1 MIKCSIPGGGGDNWI
16 NPMSR
21 QFSNMGLLGDD
32 PNVDRKMDS
41 EKRGIGD
48 YNGDIRRGGRG
59 GGGYRMPSPKD
70 MGSADMGPYGEKMGS
85 HGVLTGSSGGIPQP
99 RGMHQ
104 PGMHPLNP
112 TPGLRAQVPHQFL
125 SAQACQLLLQHQ
137 QQPPQQP
144 MFPNQRKFPQP
155 QPVRQQS
162 DPQQLAR
169 IMAILQQQRQQQQS
183 GVGGQAPIGGN
194 SKLSPS
200 HLGGGIS
207 KQSIVDPLQHPGMG
221 GPLSDLHTK
230 AQGMYSGPLAGG
242 MKVRGGS
249 PYSQYDM
256 LAGDA
261 LGIPPQGS
269 SDNWHR
275 TPGSKLSHKPA
286 TSSWPPEFQPGVPWK
301 GIQSSGDPES
311 DPYMTPGGSVL
322 GSPGPPGLNDSDH
335 QLLRDNIGPNPS
347 LNTSLPSPGAWPYSA
362 SDSPLNNA
370 HIYSTRKYSEYKPS
384 WPPEPIGQNKMW
396 KTNRN
401 SSQLPRP
408 PPGLTNQKQAFP
420 SPWGSGG
427 PRLARSWG
435 GGGVNQESRFGQAW
449 SDGTACRSSC
459 WLLLSNLTPQI
470 DGSTLRTICMQHGP
484 LLTFHLGLTQGS
496 ALIRYSSRQ
505 EAAKAQGAL
514 HMCVLGNTTIL
525 AEFVSEEEVA
535 RYFAHSQ
542 AGGECPSPGT
552 VVAGGAQSSSGAGV
566 AVASS
571 GGSSPGSERASGGTS
586 GRSGLWGGMSAGYPG
601 GGGSSLWGAPQ
612 IEERH
617 QMDSPA
623 ALLPGDL
630 LGGGADSI

>member
-1 MIKCSIPGGGGDNWI
+1 
-16 NPMSR
+16 
-21 QFSNMGLLGDD
+21 
-32 PNVDRKMDS
+32 
-41 EKRGIGD
+41 
-48 YNGDIRRGGRG
+48 
-59 GGGYRMPSPKD
+59 
-70 MGSADMGPYGEKMGS
+70 
-85 HGVLTGSSGGIPQP
+85 
-99 RGMHQ
+99 
-104 PGMHPLNP
+104 
-112 TPGLRAQVPHQFL
+112 
-125 SAQACQLLLQHQ
+125 
-137 QQPPQQP
+137 
-144 MFPNQRKFPQP
+144 
-155 QPVRQQS
+155 
-162 DPQQLAR
+162 
-169 IMAILQQQRQQQQS
+169 MAILQQQRQQQQT
-183 GVGGQAPIGGN
+183 GAVGQAPVGAN

-200 HLGGGIS
+200 HLGGVS
-207 KQSIVDPLQHPGMG
+207 KQPIVDPLPNPGMG
-221 GPLSDLHTK
+221 GPLSDLHAKTH
-230 AQGMYSGPLAGG
+230 GMYPGLELSAMMGG
-242 MKVRGGS
+242 MKDTGGQQSRFKWMMEGHSPVPSPPDPSLNKNGHLAAGMKLRGGS
-249 PYSQYDM
+249 PFSQYDM
-256 LAGDA
+256 LAGDS
-261 LGIPPQGS
+261 LGIPPQGPVE
-269 SDNWHR
+269 NWHR
-275 TPGSKLSHKPA
+275 TPGSKLGNKPA

-301 GIQSSGDPES
+301 GIQSGGDPES

-362 SDSPLNNA
+362 SDSPLSNA
-370 HIYSTRKYSEYKPS
+370 HSTGKYSEYKPS
-384 WPPEPIGQNKMW
+384 WPPEPIGQNKLW

-408 PPGLTNQKQAFP
+408 PPGLTNQKQASP

-427 PRLARSWG
+427 PRFARGWG

-542 AGGECPSPGT
+542 AGESTSPGA
-552 VVAGGAQSSSGAGV
+552 VVAGGAQSSSAGV
-566 AVASS
+566 TVASS
-571 GGSSPGSERASGGTS
+571 GGSSPGSERASGGTASTETGNGGAGDSGAGLPGVRASTSGWQNLDGTGTSSETHSAQGSGLGIFSQWSTNGAAEGAVVGGDS
-586 GRSGLWGGMSAGYPG
+586 GRSGLWGGMAPGYSS
-601 GGGSSLWGAPQ
+601 SSLWGAPQ
-612 IEERH
+612 MEERH